1 VRFHRT
7 VLDRIGALV
16 SAAHE
21 HEPMPRAPI
30 LLALDT
36 ATSVCSVALASGGA
50 IDERSRDVGQRHTE
64 HLLSMV
70 DELLSAQSLSL
81 GECDAIAFGA
91 GPGSFTGLRV
101 ACGVA
106 QGLAYGI
113 DRPVI
118 PVGNL
123 AAAGLDVFEHQ
134 SGARTAL
141 VAHDARMNEAYWGVY
156 AMEGGRLVEV
166 AAPALA
172 EPGDLLGL
180 AARYGADAIAGSAL
194 QAFGADLRGFSGL
207 RVENAVGGARAIA
220 RLAVDAW
227 HAGATVDASA
237 AAPIYVRDRVA
248 LTVEERRGRGGPSQQ
263 SDR

>member
-1 VRFHRT
+1 
-7 VLDRIGALV
+7 
-16 SAAHE
+16 
-21 HEPMPRAPI
+21 MPRPPI

-36 ATSVCSVALASGGA
+36 ATSVCSVALVAGGA
-50 IDERSRDVGQRHTE
+50 IAERSRDVGQRHTE
-64 HLLSMV
+64 HLLLMV

-81 GECDAIAFGA
+81 GACDAIAFGA

-118 PVGNL
+118 PIANL
-123 AAAGLDVFEHQ
+123 AAAGLDVFEQQ

-141 VAHDARMNEAYWGVY
+141 IAQDARMNEAYWGVY
-156 AMEGGRLVEV
+156 AMSGGRLVEI

-180 AARYGADAIAGSAL
+180 AARYGADAIAGSAV
-194 QAFGADLRGFSGL
+194 QAFSDDLRGFSGL
-207 RVENAVGGARAIA
+207 RLENAVGGARAIA
-220 RLAVDAW
+220 KLALDAW
-227 HAGATVDASA
+227 HAGATVDAAA

-248 LTVEERRGRGGPSQQ
+248 LTVEERRARAGATQPS
-263 SDR
+263 DP